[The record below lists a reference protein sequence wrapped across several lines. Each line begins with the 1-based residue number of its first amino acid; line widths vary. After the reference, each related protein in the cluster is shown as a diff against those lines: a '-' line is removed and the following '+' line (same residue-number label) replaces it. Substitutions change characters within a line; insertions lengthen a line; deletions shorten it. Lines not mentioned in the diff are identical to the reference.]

1 MKARNISEYRS
12 INLCNFLGKIISK
25 IMLPSL
31 VAEEQAGFV
40 SGMDIALHIVMA
52 HELVRDLIV
61 KALEGMSASN

>member
-1 MKARNISEYRS
+1 
-12 INLCNFLGKIISK
+12 
-25 IMLPSL
+25 MLPSL
-31 VAEEQAGFV
+31 VAVEQAGFV